1 MTADEAA
8 EDAGGG
14 VKDVGDDVAVAA
26 VRGVKEA
33 SSSHLDL
40 LHHLGIFRLLSLLL
54 EAH

>member
-1 MTADEAA
+1 MTADEAT
-8 EDAGGG
+8 EDARGR

-26 VRGVKEA
+26 ARGVKEA
-33 SSSHLDL
+33 IGGHLDL